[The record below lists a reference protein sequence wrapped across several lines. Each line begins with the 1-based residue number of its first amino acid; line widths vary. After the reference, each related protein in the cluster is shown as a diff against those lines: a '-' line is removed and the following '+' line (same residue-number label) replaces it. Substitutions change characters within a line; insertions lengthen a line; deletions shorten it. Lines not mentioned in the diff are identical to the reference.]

1 MIYSVGMGRAE
12 YIEAP
17 CKSALNRV
25 QGMPFAWSLNP
36 YRGCVHACHY
46 CYARATHAHLG
57 LNAGADFETKIFV
70 KTNLPDVLRRE
81 LARPAWRG
89 ESVAI
94 GTATDPYQPG
104 EGRFRVTRGALEAM
118 LAYRNPLS
126 IVTKSTLV
134 QRDLD
139 LLADLARVAEVRINF
154 TITTLDPALSRLIEP
169 GTPPPGQRLA
179 TLRRLSEAGVP
190 AGVFLAP
197 VLPGITD
204 SEETIDAVAAAARVH
219 GATAFWA
226 GPLRLA
232 PLVKEHYLG
241 WIAGAFPELL
251 GRYERAYTA
260 GANAPRVYVDK
271 VEGRIAAARARH
283 GFVESAEERHNAG
296 RRERTLPSPEAG
308 QLVLPLFQ
316 LAR

>member
-1 MIYSVGMGRAE
+1 MRRAE

-17 CKSALNRV
+17 CKSAINRV

-70 KTNLPDVLRRE
+70 KTNLPEILRRE
-81 LARPAWRG
+81 LARPGWRG

-104 EGRFRVTRGALEAM
+104 EGRFRITRGALEAM

-139 LLADLARVAEVRINF
+139 LLAELARFAHVRVNM
-154 TITTLDPALSRLIEP
+154 TITTLDPALSRVIEP
-169 GTPPPGQRLA
+169 GTPPPAQRLA
-179 TLRRLSEAGVP
+179 TLRRLSDAGIP
-190 AGVFLAP
+190 TGIYLAP
-197 VLPGITD
+197 ILPGITD
-204 SEETIDAVAAAARVH
+204 AEETIEAVAAAARDS
-219 GATAFWA
+219 GATSFWA

-241 WIAGAFPELL
+241 WIATTFPDLL
-251 GRYERAYTA
+251 ERYERAYAA
-260 GANAPRVYVDK
+260 GANAPRPYVA
-271 VEGRIAAARARH
+271 RIEARITAARAGH
-283 GFVESAEERHNAG
+283 GFGGREEARHDAVPLHPRQYRSG
-296 RRERTLPSPEAG
+296 TE

-316 LAR
+316 MAS

>member
-1 MIYSVGMGRAE
+1 MTRPE
-12 YIEAP
+12 YIISP
-17 CKSALNRV
+17 CKSAINRV

-46 CYARATHAHLG
+46 CYARATHAHLD

-70 KTNLPDVLRRE
+70 KTNLPEVLRRE
-81 LARPAWRG
+81 LARPGWRG

-118 LAYRNPLS
+118 LDYRNPLS
-126 IVTKSTLV
+126 VVTKSTLV

-139 LLADLARVAEVRINF
+139 LLAALARVAQVRVNM

-169 GTPPPGQRLA
+169 GTPPPAQRLA
-179 TLRRLSEAGVP
+179 TLRRMSEEGVP
-190 AGVFLAP
+190 TGVFLAP

-204 SEETIDAVAAAARVH
+204 SEDAIDAVAAAARAH
-219 GATAFWA
+219 GATTFWA

-241 WIAGAFPELL
+241 WIATAFPDLL
-251 GRYERAYTA
+251 GRYERAYA
-260 GANAPRVYVDK
+260 VGANAPRAYVEK
-271 VEGRIAAARARH
+271 IGGRIAAVRARH
-283 GFVESAEERHNAG
+283 GFDEDDGERHNTTSRGTSSG
-296 RRERTLPSPEAG
+296 RPEHG
-308 QLVLPLFQ
+308 QMPLPLFS
-316 LAR
+316 LAS

>member
-1 MIYSVGMGRAE
+1 MARPQ
-12 YIEAP
+12 YIISP
-17 CKSALNRV
+17 CKSAINRV

-57 LNAGADFETKIFV
+57 LDAGNDFETKIFV
-70 KTNLPDVLRRE
+70 KTNLPAVLRRE
-81 LARPAWRG
+81 LARPGWRG

-118 LAYRNPLS
+118 LAYRNPIS

-139 LLADLARVAEVRINF
+139 LLAALARVAQVRVNM

-169 GTPPPGQRLA
+169 GTPPPAQRLA
-179 TLRRLSEAGVP
+179 TLRRLGDAGVP
-190 AGVFLAP
+190 TGVFLAP
-197 VLPGITD
+197 VLPGISD
-204 SEETIDAVAAAARVH
+204 AEDDIDAVAAAARSH
-219 GATAFWA
+219 GATTFWA

-241 WIAGAFPELL
+241 WIATAFPDLL
-251 GRYERAYTA
+251 GRYERAYA
-260 GANAPRVYVDK
+260 SGANAPRLYVDK
-271 VEGRIAAARARH
+271 IEARIAAARARH
-283 GFVESAEERHNAG
+283 GFAEHEGERHNATS
-296 RRERTLPSPEAG
+296 RERVPGPSAQRG
-308 QLVLPLFQ
+308 MQLPLS
-316 LAR
+316 LRGL